1 MIKYILSS
9 CVIVAALFLITSCED
24 GIENKSYGT
33 ISGVIE
39 SKVEGMPLEGALITT
54 NPASRS
60 VKTDVNGRFTLDEL
74 EEGDYVVSASKH
86 EYANSSL
93 AVKVRPNEVTEI
105 IMQLEDGDLAANTVK
120 FDSPIPAQNE
130 DEVGVP
136 ITFSWGYSG
145 VSDSSDINF
154 ELTVRTPESVDPVIY
169 VEDLVDTFY
178 VAENLSYSKNHSW
191 TVVAKKND
199 EKIGQSDFW
208 NFRTISSS
216 SLPFMFVN
224 PDDAQIY
231 LSIEQAGSRHRMTNE
246 TILNRFPRANPVT
259 DEVIYS
265 ATYNSQNYIFL
276 TYGEDQ
282 VTKRISP
289 LPVDGN
295 HHSGAGFC
303 WSPTGDQVLFC
314 HYDKLYRINK
324 DGSGLF
330 SVSTAPAGRNYVF
343 VDWTQHSNKIVV
355 QTRGVNIYDSEVY
368 LMNHDGSDQTLIV
381 DNADGRTE
389 WPSFSIDGKHVVYTH
404 DNANVDDPYGRM
416 FDSRIYTYNISSG
429 EVVDLSGGNKVN
441 GTNDLQ
447 PIYSPDG
454 SQMIFVN
461 TSNTGTGQKDIYVMD
476 VDGSNR
482 ELYFEN
488 AEMPEWR

>member
-1 MIKYILSS
+1 
-9 CVIVAALFLITSCED
+9 
-24 GIENKSYGT
+24 
-33 ISGVIE
+33 
-39 SKVEGMPLEGALITT
+39 
-54 NPASRS
+54 
-60 VKTDVNGRFTLDEL
+60 
-74 EEGDYVVSASKH
+74 
-86 EYANSSL
+86 
-93 AVKVRPNEVTEI
+93 
-105 IMQLEDGDLAANTVK
+105 
-120 FDSPIPAQNE
+120 
-130 DEVGVP
+130 
-136 ITFSWGYSG
+136 
-145 VSDSSDINF
+145 
-154 ELTVRTPESVDPVIY
+154 
-169 VEDLVDTFY
+169 
-178 VAENLSYSKNHSW
+178 
-191 TVVAKKND
+191 
-199 EKIGQSDFW
+199 
-208 NFRTISSS
+208 
-216 SLPFMFVN
+216 
-224 PDDAQIY
+224 
-231 LSIEQAGSRHRMTNE
+231 MTNE

-416 FDSRIYTYNISSG
+416 FDSRIFTYNISSG
-429 EVVDLSGGNKVN
+429 EVHDLSGGNKVN